1 VIQGENDNQAVASE
15 TVFYPSRLALF
26 FPASMVALGYGVLYA
41 LMALAGDPDIILA
54 RFCLIV
60 LLVAVPC
67 LVTYAGLRVLTI
79 RLRLLK
85 HGLLVQQGF
94 PAFDAVGLAYD
105 NIDAI
110 RVARGLSGRI
120 SGGGTLVF
128 DLIDGRKIA
137 TAGLARPFE
146 VKSAIERQI
155 AAAWCGDIGIGAAAR
170 DMSTSATGG

>member
-26 FPASMVALGYGVLYA
+26 FPALMIAIGYALLYA
-41 LMALAGDPDIILA
+41 LMALAGDPDIALA
-54 RFCLIV
+54 RFCLIA

-67 LVTYAGLRVLTI
+67 LVAYAGLRVLTI

-94 PAFDAVGLAYD
+94 PAFDAVAVAYD

-110 RVARGLSGRI
+110 RVVRGFSGRI

-137 TAGLARPFE
+137 TAGLARPID

-155 AAAWCGDIGIGAAAR
+155 ASAWCGDISATAQAR
-170 DMSTSATGG
+170 DVSTSATGG